1 VTTKE
6 ALEIARNRDKRSSE
20 RVRFA
25 AMHRFACLVAAWL
38 ALVLVLSSQSGMAL
52 AQDKAGKG
60 AATTSALIT
69 RAQDMFDDQ
78 RYEESIQTLSGALVR
93 PGTSTEERVAI
104 YKLLAFN
111 YITLGKTD
119 EADASVRGLLVL
131 DETYELSAKE
141 SPRFRDFFK
150 KTREAWEGEGKPGK
164 AAVGE
169 TPKVDK
175 PIKLTHAPLAQVT
188 PNTAIKIEGKI
199 DDPDARVAK
208 VELVFRAGG
217 EEKWSAPRPLIFAMG
232 AFRGDIKDTEV
243 LPPFVEYYILAL
255 DKDGLPLAGRGDV
268 DAPLRVV
275 VPDDEGGS
283 VVESPWFWIP
293 IGVTV
298 AAGAILTGV
307 LVANAGDENPTT
319 RTATIL
325 ITITE

>member
-1 VTTKE
+1 MRKL
-6 ALEIARNRDKRSSE
+6 ACFLIA
-20 RVRFA
+20 VFA
-25 AMHRFACLVAAWL
+25 A
-38 ALVLVLSSQSGMAL
+38 LSIVSVFPRDSL
-52 AQDKAGKG
+52 AQDKPAK
-60 AATTSALIT
+60 ATATSAALIA

-93 PGTSTEERVAI
+93 PGTSTEERVSV

-111 YITLGKTD
+111 YITLGRTE

-131 DETYELSAKE
+131 DETYTLPEKE

-150 KTREAWEGEGKPGK
+150 KTREAWEAEGKPGK
-164 AAVGE
+164 AATGE

-175 PIKLTHAPLAQVT
+175 PIRVVHAPPAQVS
-188 PNTAIKIEGKI
+188 PNTAVKLEGKI

-217 EEKWSAPRPLIFAMG
+217 KDKWSAPRPLVFAMG
-232 AFRGDIKDTEV
+232 AFRGEIKDTEV
-243 LPPFVEYYILAL
+243 LPPFIEYYILAF

-268 DAPLRVV
+268 DAPLRIV
-275 VPDDEGGS
+275 VPDDDGGS
-283 VVESPWFWIP
+283 VIESPWFWIP

-307 LVANAGDENPTT
+307 LVANADTGENPPGT
-319 RTATIL
+319 RTATVR
-325 ITITE
+325 ITIGE